1 MKDCKMQDGTW
12 TRRVVTHKSDVWR
25 TIIFEP
31 WVSDRRFR
39 QARFVL
45 VGGPTIVVPAED
57 LRRVVAQTEVRGRTA
72 CPLRIEPNAS
82 TINRQ
87 KVELH
92 VQDEPLQRTRQ

>member
-1 MKDCKMQDGTW
+1 MKNSEIQGGTW
-12 TRRVVTHKSDVWR
+12 TRRVLSHKSGVWR
-25 TIIFEP
+25 TIIFDP

-45 VGGPTIVVPAED
+45 VGGPTILVPAEH
-57 LRRVVAQTEVRGRTA
+57 LRRVVAQTKVRGSTA
-72 CPLRIEPNAS
+72 CPLRTEPNAN

-92 VQDEPLQRTRQ
+92 FKD